1 MKESFSS
8 KYLRQI
14 NARFEAN
21 NQKAISFV
29 LFGVQDKSL
38 LKRDAEWTRKSHFGI
53 NRFSFMTY

>member
-14 NARFEAN
+14 NSRFEAN
-21 NQKAISFV
+21 NQKAIS
-29 LFGVQDKSL
+29 FGVQDKSL